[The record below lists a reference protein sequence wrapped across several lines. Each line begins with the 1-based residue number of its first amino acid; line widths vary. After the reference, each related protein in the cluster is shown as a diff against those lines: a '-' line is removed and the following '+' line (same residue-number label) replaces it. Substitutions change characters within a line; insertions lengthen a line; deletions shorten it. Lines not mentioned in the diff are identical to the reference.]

1 VTGSTVIVRRGT
13 PADADGIAALLDRAF
28 GVRPRGARERL
39 WRWRAG
45 ENPARHPDIPPFIVA
60 EQHGAI
66 VGAHGLVPLR
76 VKVGDDIVTA
86 ACSCD
91 FAVDPA
97 ARGSGM
103 ALKLQAMDRALT
115 PLPMSTSANAVANR
129 VTLALGGKE
138 LDSGKVKLIR
148 PLSVSR
154 VLRRRLPAG
163 MPGRVAAARIAGALP
178 DLALAAGRA
187 LRRPSMAGA
196 SLETVTRFDDAF
208 DRLWNRVAATRPV
221 AVVRDAAYL
230 QWRYASYP
238 FGGIE
243 TIALRRDD
251 QVLGYVALMRLLETD
266 GLRGAVILDLV
277 SDPDEPRVDAVLA
290 SAAARRAA
298 AAGAYAVSTL
308 APTTDTRRVLERRG
322 FVSRESDRSPYTYK
336 ANRSQHAELLGDPA
350 NWLIGLGDGD
360 AMYAYDTEIW

>member
-1 VTGSTVIVRRGT
+1 MTGSTVIVRRGT
-13 PADADGIAALLDRAF
+13 PADADGIAALLDRSF

-45 ENPARHPDIPPFIVA
+45 QNPARIPEIPPFLVA

-66 VGAHGLVPLR
+66 VGVHGLVPLR
-76 VKVGDDIVTA
+76 VKLGDDVVTA

-103 ALKLQAMDRALT
+103 ALKLQAMHRSLT
-115 PLPMSTSANAVANR
+115 PLPMSTSANSVANR
-129 VTLALGGKE
+129 VTVALGGKE
-138 LDSGKVKLIR
+138 LAAGGVKLIR

-154 VLRRRLPAG
+154 VIGRRLPAG
-163 MPGRVAAARIAGALP
+163 MPGRTAAARIAGALP

-196 SLETVTRFDDAF
+196 ALETVTQFDAAF
-208 DRLWNRVAATRPV
+208 DRLWERVAAARAV

-230 QWRYASYP
+230 QWRYAAYP

-243 TIALRRDD
+243 TIALRRDGE
-251 QVLGYVALMRLLETD
+251 VLGYVALMRLLEDD
-266 GLRGAVILDLV
+266 GLHGAVILDLV
-277 SDPDEPRVDAVLA
+277 SLPDEPRVDAVLA

-298 AAGAYAVSTL
+298 AAGAYALSAL
-308 APTTDTRRVLERRG
+308 APTPDTRRVLERRG
-322 FVSRESDRSPYTYK
+322 FMARESARSPYTYK
-336 ANRSQHAELLGDPA
+336 PNRPEDAELLADPA

-360 AMYAYDTEIW
+360 IMYAYDTEIW